1 MSKRKSKVKM
11 FFLSVGAL
19 VAAAVTTAA
28 VSTVFIFTM
37 EQASAK
43 PEEAPAVSEVESE
56 PAFSSAQPPKS
67 GAAQANAKPEESP
80 AEDDRIV
87 LVNYAETMPEDF
99 HRNIVN
105 LYGVDV
111 DERIVEPF
119 QQMQAAAQA
128 DGVSLW
134 ISSGYRS
141 VQRQSELFDRAVE
154 ENLGNGMGQ
163 QQAEAVAA
171 LSVARPGCS
180 EHNTGLAIDLNGV
193 RENFDTT
200 PEYEWLTEHAAEYG
214 FILRYPEDKQEI
226 TKIRFEPWHYRYV
239 GVEHAKAMQERHF
252 CLEEYVEYL
261 ENQR

>member
-1 MSKRKSKVKM
+1 MRKRKSKVKM

-67 GAAQANAKPEESP
+67 GAAHAKPEESP

>member
-1 MSKRKSKVKM
+1 M
-11 FFLSVGAL
+11 
-19 VAAAVTTAA
+19 
-28 VSTVFIFTM
+28 
-37 EQASAK
+37 
-43 PEEAPAVSEVESE
+43 
-56 PAFSSAQPPKS
+56 
-67 GAAQANAKPEESP
+67 
-80 AEDDRIV
+80 
-87 LVNYAETMPEDF
+87 
-99 HRNIVN
+99 
-105 LYGVDV
+105 DV

-193 RENFDTT
+193 REDFDTT

-261 ENQR
+261 ENQH